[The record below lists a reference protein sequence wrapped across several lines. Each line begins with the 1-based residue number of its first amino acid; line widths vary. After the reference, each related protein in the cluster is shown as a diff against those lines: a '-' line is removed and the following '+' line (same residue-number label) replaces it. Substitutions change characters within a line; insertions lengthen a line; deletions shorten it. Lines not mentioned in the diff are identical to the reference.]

1 FVWQLNF
8 TSKRNRIPYIL
19 AIFSKLWITKPSRFI
34 LGDNSA
40 ETQECYLPVAD
51 WAEKKGLRI
60 MIGTA
65 LLINEHLNKIEHC

>member
-1 FVWQLNF
+1 MFSKVFVWQLNF

-40 ETQECYLPVAD
+40 ETQVNLKIDFKKKIGYTD
-51 WAEKKGLRI
+51 FRHEKGQIK
-60 MIGTA
+60 T
-65 LLINEHLNKIEHC
+65 E